1 MIRGGSDPLY
11 SMASMPRDRMGLPP
25 RSLAADAHNC
35 IMVPIPREWIDRI
48 QDAMGAGGE
57 TAKLVASINR
67 AIDRSSLMQKHHD
80 DSKACLTAFVQDN
93 TVIAVIEMS
102 LA

>member
-1 MIRGGSDPLY
+1 MVWFAHRGAEWAPL
-11 SMASMPRDRMGLPP
+11 L
-25 RSLAADAHNC
+25 RSLAADAYIC
-35 IMVPIPREWIDRI
+35 IMVWDLIGSHRI

-93 TVIAVIEMS
+93 TAIAVIEVT
-102 LA
+102 AA

>member
-1 MIRGGSDPLY
+1 MRISASWFGSVEIR
-11 SMASMPRDRMGLPP
+11 
-25 RSLAADAHNC
+25 
-35 IMVPIPREWIDRI
+35 RI

-93 TVIAVIEMS
+93 TAIAVIEVT
-102 LA
+102 AA